1 MDIELLRNFLE
12 IARLGSMTKAA
23 SSLHISQP
31 TLSVQMK
38 SLEEVLGRKLFRKE
52 GRDLVMTEEGEL
64 LERRAADIIGL
75 TDKTLSEFRALS
87 DSLGGDVRIG
97 CAESVLIDHLA
108 LAVKKI
114 KKKRPFLRCHI
125 TSGDTAIVTS
135 ILEQGL
141 IDFAIIVEPPDLDR
155 YDSIQIPGVD
165 TWCAVIPEDSP
176 LAAKKSL
183 TFDYIKNEP
192 IIMSKQSFL
201 ADLPRWCGSRRDE
214 LTIFGYLNL
223 FYNGTR
229 FVKITWP
236 SFSPS
241 RDLPNQET
249 ALPSVPF
256 HPSFPTACTSS
267 GKSARSS
274 LPPRGTSWKSFG
286 KMQKK
291 NLSMNNKKGL

>member
-52 GRDLVMTEEGEL
+52 GRNLVMTEEGEL

-155 YDSIQIPGVD
+155 YDSIRIPGVD

-223 FYNGTR
+223 FYNGTPLR
-229 FVKITWP
+229 QK
-236 SFSPS
+236 SHG
-241 RDLPNQET
+241 
-249 ALPSVPF
+249 
-256 HPSFPTACTSS
+256 HPSHLRGTCRIRKRPCRPSPFTRPFQPHVHRLEKAPDLLSRREGPPGNPS
-267 GKSARSS
+267 GKCRK
-274 LPPRGTSWKSFG
+274 RTC
-286 KMQKK
+286 Q
-291 NLSMNNKKGL
+291 

>member
-52 GRDLVMTEEGEL
+52 GRNLVMTEEGEL

-155 YDSIQIPGVD
+155 YDSIRIPGVD

-229 FVKITWP
+229 LVKNHMAILLT
-236 SFSPS
+236 FAG
-241 RDLPNQET
+241 LAE
-249 ALPSVPF
+249 
-256 HPSFPTACTSS
+256 S
-267 GKSARSS
+267 G
-274 LPPRGTSWKSFG
+274 
-286 KMQKK
+286 
-291 NLSMNNKKGL
+291 NGLAVRPL

>member
-52 GRDLVMTEEGEL
+52 GRNLVMTEEGEL

-114 KKKRPFLRCHI
+114 KKKRPFLRYHI

-155 YDSIQIPGVD
+155 YDSIRIPGVD

-201 ADLPRWCGSRRDE
+201 ADLPRWCGSRRNE

-229 FVKITWP
+229 FVKNHMAILLTFAGLAESGNGLAVRPLSPVLSNRMYIVWKKRQI
-236 SFSPS
+236 FSPAA
-241 RDLPNQET
+241 RDLLEILRENAEKEPVNE
-249 ALPSVPF
+249 
-256 HPSFPTACTSS
+256 
-267 GKSARSS
+267 
-274 LPPRGTSWKSFG
+274 
-286 KMQKK
+286 
-291 NLSMNNKKGL
+291 

>member
-52 GRDLVMTEEGEL
+52 GRNLVMTEEGEL

-114 KKKRPFLRCHI
+114 KKKRPFLRCFFQSHI

-155 YDSIQIPGVD
+155 YDSIRIPGVD

-201 ADLPRWCGSRRDE
+201 ADLPRWCGSRRNE

-229 FVKITWP
+229 FVKNHMAILLTFAGLAESGNGLAVRPLSPVLSNRMYIVWKKRQI
-236 SFSPS
+236 FSPAA
-241 RDLPNQET
+241 RDLLEILRENAEKEPVNE
-249 ALPSVPF
+249 
-256 HPSFPTACTSS
+256 
-267 GKSARSS
+267 
-274 LPPRGTSWKSFG
+274 
-286 KMQKK
+286 
-291 NLSMNNKKGL
+291 

>member
-52 GRDLVMTEEGEL
+52 GRNLVMTEEGEL

-114 KKKRPFLRCHI
+114 KKKRPFLRCPI

-155 YDSIQIPGVD
+155 YDSIRIPGVD

-201 ADLPRWCGSRRDE
+201 ADLPRWCGSRRNE

-229 FVKITWP
+229 FVKNHMAILLTFAGLAESGNGLAVRPLSPVLSNRMYIVWKKRQI
-236 SFSPS
+236 FSPAA
-241 RDLPNQET
+241 RDLLEILRENAEKEPVNE
-249 ALPSVPF
+249 
-256 HPSFPTACTSS
+256 
-267 GKSARSS
+267 
-274 LPPRGTSWKSFG
+274 
-286 KMQKK
+286 
-291 NLSMNNKKGL
+291 

>member
-52 GRDLVMTEEGEL
+52 GRNLVMTEEGEL

-114 KKKRPFLRCHI
+114 KKKRPFLRYHI

-155 YDSIQIPGVD
+155 YDSIRIPGVD

-229 FVKITWP
+229 FVKNHMAILLTFAGLAESGNGLAVRPLSPVLSNRMYIVWKKRQI
-236 SFSPS
+236 FSPAA
-241 RDLPNQET
+241 RDLLEILRENAEKEPVNE
-249 ALPSVPF
+249 
-256 HPSFPTACTSS
+256 
-267 GKSARSS
+267 
-274 LPPRGTSWKSFG
+274 
-286 KMQKK
+286 
-291 NLSMNNKKGL
+291 

>member
-52 GRDLVMTEEGEL
+52 GRNLVMTEEGEL

-135 ILEQGL
+135 ILERL
-141 IDFAIIVEPPDLDR
+141 
-155 YDSIQIPGVD
+155 
-165 TWCAVIPEDSP
+165 
-176 LAAKKSL
+176 
-183 TFDYIKNEP
+183 
-192 IIMSKQSFL
+192 
-201 ADLPRWCGSRRDE
+201 
-214 LTIFGYLNL
+214 
-223 FYNGTR
+223 
-229 FVKITWP
+229 
-236 SFSPS
+236 
-241 RDLPNQET
+241 
-249 ALPSVPF
+249 
-256 HPSFPTACTSS
+256 
-267 GKSARSS
+267 
-274 LPPRGTSWKSFG
+274 
-286 KMQKK
+286 
-291 NLSMNNKKGL
+291 

>member
-52 GRDLVMTEEGEL
+52 GRNLVMTEEGEL

-155 YDSIQIPGVD
+155 YDSIRIPGVD

-176 LAAKKSL
+176 LASKKSL

-201 ADLPRWCGSRRDE
+201 ADLPRWCGSRRNE

-229 FVKITWP
+229 FVKNHMAILLTFAGLAESGNGLAVRPLSPVLSNRMYIVWKKRQI
-236 SFSPS
+236 FSPAA
-241 RDLPNQET
+241 RDLLEILRENAEKEPVNE
-249 ALPSVPF
+249 
-256 HPSFPTACTSS
+256 
-267 GKSARSS
+267 
-274 LPPRGTSWKSFG
+274 
-286 KMQKK
+286 
-291 NLSMNNKKGL
+291 

>member
-1 MDIELLRNFLE
+1 
-12 IARLGSMTKAA
+12 
-23 SSLHISQP
+23 
-31 TLSVQMK
+31 MK

-52 GRDLVMTEEGEL
+52 GRNLVMTEEGEL

-155 YDSIQIPGVD
+155 YDSIRIPGVD

-229 FVKITWP
+229 FVKNHMAILLTFAGLAESRNGLAVRPLSPVLSNRMYIVWKKRQI
-236 SFSPS
+236 FSPAA
-241 RDLPNQET
+241 RDLLEILRENAEKEPVNE
-249 ALPSVPF
+249 
-256 HPSFPTACTSS
+256 
-267 GKSARSS
+267 
-274 LPPRGTSWKSFG
+274 
-286 KMQKK
+286 
-291 NLSMNNKKGL
+291 

>member
-52 GRDLVMTEEGEL
+52 GRNLVMTEEGEL

-155 YDSIQIPGVD
+155 YDSIRIPGVD

-256 HPSFPTACTSS
+256 HPPFPTACTSS